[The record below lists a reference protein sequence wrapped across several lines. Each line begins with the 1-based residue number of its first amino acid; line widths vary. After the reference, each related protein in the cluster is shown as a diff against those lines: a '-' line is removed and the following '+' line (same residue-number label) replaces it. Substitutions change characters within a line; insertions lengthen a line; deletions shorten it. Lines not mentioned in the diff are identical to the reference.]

1 MPEDLHMVYPEC
13 EPKNTVKPSENDDK
27 TKAEVIKTTEVSVNK
42 DSKIYRVLRFT
53 TLKSQRKIV
62 L

>member
-1 MPEDLHMVYPEC
+1 MLDYFYMVYPES

-42 DSKIYRVLRFT
+42 ESKFIE
-53 TLKSQRKIV
+53 S
-62 L
+62 